1 MTTGTDQPN
10 IILIMTDHFRR
21 DAIGSSTP
29 VLRRLAD
36 QGVSFANAY
45 CAAPLCQP
53 ARIAIAT
60 GLYPS
65 QNGISGNMSAPL
77 APRFRDDT
85 YMNRLRRA
93 GYRTALIGKHHF
105 IDDYGLG
112 VDVVERDDEIGRYGF
127 DFVWQVVDAGENL
140 HNDDRY
146 TRHLR
151 DKGLLEDYR
160 AAQAERASV
169 CGDYPYGEDDSEDG
183 YIGRMACEYLME
195 RTNDQ
200 PFYLNVSFVGP
211 HPPYWHP
218 GDLAHDP
225 AAMLAPIGAADSPR
239 TRELR
244 AHYMDKCALIDRQ
257 IGRILATLEQ
267 RGLREQTVVIFTT
280 DHGDMLG
287 DFGIWDKRFF
297 YEASVGVP
305 LIMAGPGVPRG
316 ARNLTGRVS
325 KALVS
330 HLDLYSTLL
339 GLAGADPDNGVAPRA
354 GRDVLPMLQPR
365 PALRT
370 AIFAELG
377 TAAMVRTGNWK
388 LVFDPEQGGTQFLFN
403 LVSDPA
409 QERNVAGQP
418 GYEGVTITLL
428 ERLLTERIRLT
439 QFTHDKEERRAQRVR
454 VGLD

>member
-1 MTTGTDQPN
+1 
-10 IILIMTDHFRR
+10 MTDHFRR
-21 DAIGSSTP
+21 DAVGASTP
-29 VLRRLAD
+29 NLRRLAD
-36 QGVSFANAY
+36 QGVSFVNAY

-53 ARIAIAT
+53 ARVAIAT

-65 QNGISGNMSAPL
+65 QNGISGNMSPPL
-77 APRFRDDT
+77 ASRFRDDT
-85 YMNRLRRA
+85 YMNRLRQA

-112 VDVVERDDEIGRYGF
+112 VDVVERDDEVGRYGF

-146 TRHLR
+146 TRYLR
-151 DKGLLEDYR
+151 DKGLLDDYR
-160 AAQAERASV
+160 SAQAERAGV
-169 CGDYPYGEDDSEDG
+169 CGEYPYGEDDSEDG
-183 YIGRMACEYLME
+183 HIGRTACEHLTE
-195 RTNDQ
+195 QAPGQ

-225 AAMLAPIGAADSPR
+225 AAMTAPVGAADTPA

-257 IGRILATLEQ
+257 IGQILTTLEQ
-267 RGLREQTVVIFTT
+267 RGLREHTVIVFTT

-316 ARNLTGRVS
+316 ARDLTGRIS

-330 HLDLYSTLL
+330 HLDLYPTLL
-339 GLAGADPDNGVAPRA
+339 ALAGADSSNGVTRRA
-354 GRDVLPMLQPR
+354 GRDLLPMLGPE

-370 AIFAELG
+370 AVFAELG

-388 LVFDPEQGGTQFLFN
+388 LVFDPEQGGVQFLFN
-403 LVSDPA
+403 LVSDPG
-409 QERNVAGQP
+409 QECNLAGQP
-418 GYEGVTITLL
+418 GYEATTITLL

-439 QFTHDKEERRAQRVR
+439 QSTHDKEERRVQRVR
-454 VGLD
+454 VGTD

>member
-1 MTTGTDQPN
+1 MPVSVTQPN
-10 IILIMTDHFRR
+10 LIVIMTDHFRR
-21 DAIGSSTP
+21 DAVGPSTP
-29 VLRRLAD
+29 NLRLLAE

-53 ARIAIAT
+53 ARVAIAT

-65 QNGISGNMSAPL
+65 QNGISGNMSPPL

-112 VDVVERDDEIGRYGF
+112 VDVVTRDAEVGRYGF
-127 DFVWQVVDAGENL
+127 DHVWQVVDAGENL

-146 TRHLR
+146 TRYLR
-151 DKGLLEDYR
+151 DKGLLDDYR
-160 AAQAERASV
+160 AAQAERAAV
-169 CGDYPYGEDDSEDG
+169 CGEYPYGEDDSEDG
-183 YIGRMACEYLME
+183 YIGRMACEYLA
-195 RTNDQ
+195 DQ
-200 PFYLNVSFVGP
+200 PADAPFYLNVSFVGP

-218 GDLAHDP
+218 GDLGHDP
-225 AAMLAPIGAADSPR
+225 AAMPAPVGVADSPR
-239 TRELR
+239 TREMR

-257 IGRILATLEQ
+257 IGQILTTLDQ
-267 RGLREQTVVIFTT
+267 RGLRQQTVVVFTT

-305 LIMAGPGVPRG
+305 LILAGPGVPRG
-316 ARNLTGRVS
+316 ARDLTGRLS

-339 GLAGADPDNGVAPRA
+339 ALAGADMTGGVTRRP
-354 GRDVLPMLQPR
+354 GRNLLPMLGPE
-365 PALRT
+365 PTLRT
-370 AIFAELG
+370 AVFAELG

-388 LVFDPEQGGTQFLFN
+388 LVFDPEQGGVQFLFN
-403 LVSDPA
+403 LVSDPG
-409 QERNVAGQP
+409 QQQNLAGKP
-418 GYEGVTITLL
+418 GYEATTITLL

-439 QFTHDKEERRAQRVR
+439 QSTHDKEERRVQRVR